1 MKLLFCIDH
10 LRGDGTQRVLCQ
22 LVQGLARRGHRIA
35 VLCLN
40 DSWDEA
46 VVGELRA
53 ANAQV
58 KIAGK
63 AALLGGY
70 GIPGLLAW
78 IRQYRPDVA
87 VTMLFAADVLG
98 RALARGANVP
108 RVISS
113 IRARNV
119 DYKLWQLLLVRFTAP
134 LSDAVVVNGRVSL
147 AYAVLAEG
155 ARPEG
160 LAYIPNGVDV
170 TAYQTPM
177 CSGALRAELGI
188 APASRLVGSVGR
200 LTRQKGHDLLIDALA
215 EPGLDDVHLLLA
227 GVGEEQGRLHAQAE
241 RLGIAGR
248 VHLVGYRR
256 DVAHILGALDVYAHP
271 ARFEGMPN
279 ALLEAMA
286 AGCPTVASAI
296 DGNADLIEDGHQGWL
311 VPPDDAPALAA
322 ALRAALADP
331 GEAQRRGVAARERAA
346 CRYSLEAMVEA
357 WEEVLHGCP

>member
-46 VVGELRA
+46 VIGELRA
-53 ANAQV
+53 AGAQV
-58 KIAGK
+58 KVAGK

-78 IRQYRPDVA
+78 IRQWRPEVA

-98 RALARGANVP
+98 RALARGAGVP
-108 RVISS
+108 RVVSS
-113 IRARNV
+113 IRARNI

-134 LSDAVVVNGRVSL
+134 LSDAVIVNGRGTL
-147 AYAVLAEG
+147 AYAALTAG

-160 LAYIPNGVDV
+160 LVYIPNGVDV
-170 TAYQTPM
+170 AAYQAPI
-177 CSGALRAELGI
+177 CPAALRAELGI
-188 APASRLVGSVGR
+188 APTARLVGSVGR

-227 GVGEEQGRLHAQAE
+227 GVGEEQGRLQAQIEA
-241 RLGIAGR
+241 RGLAAR
-248 VHLVGYRR
+248 AHFAGYRR
-256 DVAHILGALDVYAHP
+256 DIPRILGALDVYAHP

-286 AGCPTVASAI
+286 AGCPVVASAI
-296 DGNADLIEDGHQGWL
+296 DGNADLIEDGHHGWL
-311 VPPDDAPALAA
+311 VPPDEPPALAA
-322 ALRAALADP
+322 ALRAALDYPA
-331 GEAQRRGVAARERAA
+331 EARRRGAAARERAM
-346 CRYSLEAMVEA
+346 CRYSLEAMVVA
-357 WEEVLHGCP
+357 WEEVLYGRP